1 MKMSNEKFRVIV
13 LPIVAII
20 VVLMIVLS
28 MAANT
33 YSAQLDMAL
42 GRGQRHV
49 VDADNIGRSYRIL
62 RRAVP
67 QSLNTIPRYTRA
79 RKAPA
84 RVPWA

>member
-42 GRGQRHV
+42 GRGQH
-49 VDADNIGRSYRIL
+49 IGRSYRIL
-62 RRAVP
+62 RRDVP
-67 QSLNTIPRYTRA
+67 QSRCGQTP
-79 RKAPA
+79 K
-84 RVPWA
+84 

>member
-49 VDADNIGRSYRIL
+49 VDADNISEEATEYYDVMFPNPDG
-62 RRAVP
+62 A
-67 QSLNTIPRYTRA
+67 
-79 RKAPA
+79 
-84 RVPWA
+84 